1 MRRSSGQRPRPPAPA
16 AWPLTTILLA
26 LAGCAGPAPRDTIPS
41 SPAEIPARWLQQD
54 ASSSNIGSNAADAAA
69 LAQWWRLFEDAELSH
84 LIETALR
91 ANTSI
96 RGAEAALRQAR
107 ALRDVSAAGLL
118 PALSGSASAQRSRSG
133 QSSSSAS
140 YKAGFDAS
148 WEPDLFGANSAAV
161 DTAEASARASAAS
174 LADVRVSVAAEVA
187 LAYITLRGSQQ
198 RLAIAQ
204 ANLDSQLETL
214 QITQWRLQ
222 AGLTT
227 SLEAEQ
233 ARASVEQTRATLPNL
248 QTSLAQ
254 AGHAL
259 AALTGQTAQA
269 LVPLSQNS
277 AAVPQPRQ
285 DLTLAIPAD
294 TLRQRPDVRAAEASL
309 AAALS
314 KTRQADAARKPS
326 LRLSGTLGLGA
337 GSLSGLSDSSALL
350 RTLLASIALPIFDGG
365 ALNAQLRAA
374 QAAAEQSRTAYE
386 ASILTALLEVEDAL
400 VALRGDRARLARLQL
415 ASEAAA
421 NAALLA
427 RQRYG
432 SGLVDFQTVLETQR
446 TLLNTQDGVAS
457 AAASVSADHVRLY
470 KALGGGWQPET
481 SAAGSTSQAPALPA
495 PNSDSR
501 S

>member
-1 MRRSSGQRPRPPAPA
+1 MRRSSGQRLRPPAPA
-16 AWPLTTILLA
+16 WLLTTSLLA
-26 LAGCAGPAPRDTIPS
+26 LAGCAGTVPRASVPGV
-41 SPAEIPARWLQQD
+41 PAEIPARWLQQD
-54 ASSSNIGSNAADAAA
+54 ESGRATAANTANAADAAA
-69 LAQWWRLFEDAELSH
+69 LAQWWLLFDDAALSH
-84 LIETALR
+84 LVETALR

-118 PALSGSASAQRSRSG
+118 PSLDGSASAQRSRSG
-133 QSSSSAS
+133 QSSSTSS

-161 DTAEASARASAAS
+161 DSAEASARASAAS
-174 LADVRVSVAAEVA
+174 LADVQVSVAAEVA

-204 ANLDSQLETL
+204 ANLDSQIETL

-233 ARASVEQTRATLPNL
+233 ARASVEQTRATLPTL
-248 QTSLAQ
+248 QTGLAQ
-254 AGHAL
+254 ASHAL

-269 LVPLSQNS
+269 LAPLAQSS

-294 TLRQRPDVRAAEASL
+294 TLRQRPDVRATEASL

-337 GSLSGLSDSSALL
+337 GSLSGLSDSAALL

-365 ALNAQLRAA
+365 ALDAQLRAA
-374 QAAAEQSRTAYE
+374 QAAADQSRTAYE
-386 ASILTALLEVEDAL
+386 ASLLTALREVEDAL
-400 VALRGDRARLARLQL
+400 VALRGDRARQARLQQ
-415 ASEAAA
+415 AADAAA

-427 RQRYG
+427 RQRYS

-470 KALGGGWQPET
+470 KALGGGWQPDA
-481 SAAGSTSQAPALPA
+481 AAGTSKAPAQPA
-495 PNSDSR
+495 RNSDTR